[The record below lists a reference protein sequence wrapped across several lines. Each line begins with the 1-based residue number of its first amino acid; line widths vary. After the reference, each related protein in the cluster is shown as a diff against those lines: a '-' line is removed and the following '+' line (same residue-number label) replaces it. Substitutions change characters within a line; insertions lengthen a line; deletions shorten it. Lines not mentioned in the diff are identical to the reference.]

1 MRGFKDSAK
10 YVFLWKDKDV
20 IVEQSC
26 AAFFLICEFIFLR
39 IIFTVYILIL
49 KNKQVQP
56 IIMRIIN
63 RFNEN
68 RTKKGHQEITALPM
82 SILSLIFLNFVLCTY
97 IFQFCFKQLL

>member
-10 YVFLWKDKDV
+10 YVFLWKDKDA

-49 KNKQVQP
+49 KNK
-56 IIMRIIN
+56 
-63 RFNEN
+63 
-68 RTKKGHQEITALPM
+68 
-82 SILSLIFLNFVLCTY
+82 
-97 IFQFCFKQLL
+97 